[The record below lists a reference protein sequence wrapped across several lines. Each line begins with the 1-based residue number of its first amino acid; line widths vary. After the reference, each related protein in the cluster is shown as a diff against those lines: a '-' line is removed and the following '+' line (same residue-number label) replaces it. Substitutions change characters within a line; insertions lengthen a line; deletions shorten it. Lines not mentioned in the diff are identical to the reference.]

1 MNTTLQKKAVESHQ
15 WWNTAQSILQLGTL
29 TGLLSLMGWLLAG
42 ILGIAFVTG
51 TVLLT
56 LCFLSKLLSPAIL
69 MRWHQG
75 CLLGAEELPWL
86 HQIQKNLAN
95 RAGFVRSPALYY
107 VPSPSLNAFA
117 VGNRQEG
124 GIAVTDGLL
133 RTLSYRE
140 IRAVLAHELTHLQH
154 NDVSVMLLS
163 SIVGRLIH
171 WLAWSGIALILFSLP
186 LSWLYG
192 QSVPWSW
199 LFLLMVAPWLSL
211 LLQAGLSRTR
221 EFQADLG
228 AARLT
233 DDPQAL
239 IQALAKINPDSSA
252 LAHSSDFTLLR
263 SHPVTSERIA
273 RLASIS
279 QTVLE
284 PRDFLQWE
292 FNRPNHL
299 SWTNRR
305 YEWQ

>member
-1 MNTTLQKKAVESHQ
+1 
-15 WWNTAQSILQLGTL
+15 
-29 TGLLSLMGWLLAG
+29 
-42 ILGIAFVTG
+42 
-51 TVLLT
+51 
-56 LCFLSKLLSPAIL
+56 

-75 CLLGAEELPWL
+75 RLLRTEELPWL
-86 HQIQKNLAN
+86 HQIQKDLAN

-107 VPSPSLNAFA
+107 VPSSALNAFA

-140 IRAVLAHELTHLQH
+140 VRAVLAHEMTHLQH
-154 NDVSVMLLS
+154 NDVSIILLS
-163 SIVGRLIH
+163 SIVGRLIQ
-171 WLAWSGIALILFSLP
+171 WLAWSGIALILFGL
-186 LSWLYG
+186 LLFWLYEKP
-192 QSVPWSW
+192 VPLPWFS
-199 LFLLMVAPWLSL
+199 LVIVAPWLSL

-239 IQALAKINPDSSA
+239 IQALAKINSGSSTPV
-252 LAHSSDFTLLR
+252 HPSGTTLLR
-263 SHPVTSERIA
+263 SHPATSERIA

-284 PRDFLQWE
+284 PRDFLRWD
-292 FNRPNHL
+292 FNRPSHL
-299 SWTNRR
+299 SWTNRG
-305 YEWQ
+305 YGWQ

>member
-1 MNTTLQKKAVESHQ
+1 MKTILRKKAVESHQ

-29 TGLLSLMGWLLAG
+29 TGLLSLLGWLLAG
-42 ILGIAFVTG
+42 TLGIAFATG
-51 TVLLT
+51 TVLFT
-56 LCFLSKLLSPAIL
+56 LWFLPRLSPAIL

-75 CLLGAEELPWL
+75 RLLRTEELPWL
-86 HQIQKNLAN
+86 HQIQKDLVN

-107 VPSPSLNAFA
+107 VPSSALNAFA
-117 VGNRQEG
+117 VGNRQES

-140 IRAVLAHELTHLQH
+140 VRAVLAHEMTHLQH

-163 SIVGRLIH
+163 SIVGRLIQ

-186 LSWLYG
+186 LSWLYEKP
-192 QSVPWSW
+192 VPWLW
-199 LFLLMVAPWLSL
+199 LLLMIVAPWLSL

-239 IQALAKINPDSSA
+239 IQALAKIDSGSSA
-252 LAHSSDFTLLR
+252 PVHPSETTLLQ
-263 SHPVTSERIA
+263 SHPATSERIA

-284 PRDFLQWE
+284 PREFLWRN
-292 FNRPNHL
+292 FNRPSYL

-305 YEWQ
+305 YRWQ

>member
-1 MNTTLQKKAVESHQ
+1 MKTILRKKAVDSHQ
-15 WWNTAQSILQLGTL
+15 WRNTAQSILKPGTL
-29 TGLLSLMGWLLAG
+29 TGLLNLLGRLLAG
-42 ILGIAFVTG
+42 TFGIAFTSG
-51 TVLLT
+51 TVLFT
-56 LCFLSKLLSPAIL
+56 LWFLPRLSPAIL

-75 CLLGAEELPWL
+75 HLLRTEELPWL
-86 HQIQKNLAN
+86 HQIQKDLAN

-107 VPSPSLNAFA
+107 VPSSALNAFA

-140 IRAVLAHELTHLQH
+140 VRAVLAHEMTHLQH

-163 SIVGRLIH
+163 SIVGRLIQ

-186 LSWLYG
+186 LSWLYEKP
-192 QSVPWSW
+192 VPWLW
-199 LFLLMVAPWLSL
+199 LLLMIVAPWLSL

-239 IQALAKINPDSSA
+239 IQALAKIESGSSA
-252 LAHSSDFTLLR
+252 SVHPSETTLLQ
-263 SHPVTSERIA
+263 SHPATSERIA
-273 RLASIS
+273 CLASIS

-284 PRDFLQWE
+284 PRDFLRWG
-292 FNRPNHL
+292 FNRTSHL
-299 SWTNRR
+299 TWKNRLYR
-305 YEWQ
+305 WQ

>member
-1 MNTTLQKKAVESHQ
+1 MKTILRKKAVASHQ

-29 TGLLSLMGWLLAG
+29 TGLLSLLGWLLAG
-42 ILGIAFVTG
+42 TLGIAFATG
-51 TVLLT
+51 TVLFT
-56 LCFLSKLLSPAIL
+56 LWFLPRLSPAIL

-75 CLLGAEELPWL
+75 RLLRTEELPWL
-86 HQIQKNLAN
+86 HQIQKDLAN

-107 VPSPSLNAFA
+107 VSSSALNAFA

-140 IRAVLAHELTHLQH
+140 VRAVLAHEMTHLQH

-163 SIVGRLIH
+163 SIVGRLIQ

-186 LSWLYG
+186 LSWLYEKPG
-192 QSVPWSW
+192 PWLW
-199 LFLLMVAPWLSL
+199 LLLMIVAPWLSL

-239 IQALAKINPDSSA
+239 VQALAKIDSGSSA
-252 LAHSSDFTLLR
+252 PVHPSETTLLQ
-263 SHPVTSERIA
+263 SHPATSERIA

-284 PRDFLQWE
+284 PRDFQWWN
-292 FNRPNHL
+292 FNRPSYL

-305 YEWQ
+305 YRWQ

>member
-1 MNTTLQKKAVESHQ
+1 
-15 WWNTAQSILQLGTL
+15 
-29 TGLLSLMGWLLAG
+29 
-42 ILGIAFVTG
+42 
-51 TVLLT
+51 
-56 LCFLSKLLSPAIL
+56 

-75 CLLGAEELPWL
+75 RLLRTEELPWL
-86 HQIQKNLAN
+86 HQIQKDLAN

-107 VPSPSLNAFA
+107 VPSSALNAFA

-140 IRAVLAHELTHLQH
+140 VRAVLAHEMTHLQH

-163 SIVGRLIH
+163 SIVGRLIQL
-171 WLAWSGIALILFSLP
+171 LAWSGIALILFSLP
-186 LSWLYG
+186 LSWLYEKP
-192 QSVPWSW
+192 VPWLW
-199 LFLLMVAPWLSL
+199 LLFMIVAPWLSL

-239 IQALAKINPDSSA
+239 IQALAKIDSGSSA
-252 LAHSSDFTLLR
+252 PVHPSETTLLQ
-263 SHPVTSERIA
+263 SHPATSERVA

-284 PRDFLQWE
+284 PRDFLWWN
-292 FNRPNHL
+292 FNRPSYL

-305 YEWQ
+305 YRWQ

>member
-1 MNTTLQKKAVESHQ
+1 MKTILRKKAVESHQ

-29 TGLLSLMGWLLAG
+29 TGLLSLLSWLLAG
-42 ILGIAFVTG
+42 TLGIAFATG
-51 TVLLT
+51 TVLFT
-56 LCFLSKLLSPAIL
+56 LWFLPRLSPAIL

-75 CLLGAEELPWL
+75 HLLRTEELPWL
-86 HQIQKNLAN
+86 HQIQKDLAN

-107 VPSPSLNAFA
+107 VPSSALNAFA

-140 IRAVLAHELTHLQH
+140 VRAILAHEMTHLQH

-163 SIVGRLIH
+163 SIVGRLIQL
-171 WLAWSGIALILFSLP
+171 LAWSGIALILFSLP
-186 LSWLYG
+186 LSWLYEKP
-192 QSVPWSW
+192 VPWLW
-199 LFLLMVAPWLSL
+199 LLLMIVAPWLSL

-239 IQALAKINPDSSA
+239 IQALAKIDSGSSA
-252 LAHSSDFTLLR
+252 PVHPSETTLLQ
-263 SHPVTSERIA
+263 SHPATSERIA

-284 PRDFLQWE
+284 PRDFLWWN
-292 FNRPNHL
+292 FNRPSYL

-305 YEWQ
+305 YRWQ

>member
-1 MNTTLQKKAVESHQ
+1 MKTILRKKAVESHQ

-29 TGLLSLMGWLLAG
+29 TGLLSLLGWLLAG
-42 ILGIAFVTG
+42 TLGIAFATG
-51 TVLLT
+51 TVLFT
-56 LCFLSKLLSPAIL
+56 LWFLPRLSPAIL

-75 CLLGAEELPWL
+75 RMLRTEELPWL
-86 HQIQKNLAN
+86 YQIQKDLAN

-107 VPSPSLNAFA
+107 VPSSALNAFA

-140 IRAVLAHELTHLQH
+140 VRAVLAHEMTHLQH
-154 NDVSVMLLS
+154 NDVSVILIS
-163 SIVGRLIH
+163 SIVGRLIQ

-186 LSWLYG
+186 LSWLYEKP
-192 QSVPWSW
+192 VPWPW
-199 LFLLMVAPWLSL
+199 LLLVIVAPWLSL

-239 IQALAKINPDSSA
+239 IQALAKIDSGSSA
-252 LAHSSDFTLLR
+252 PVHPSETTLLQ
-263 SHPVTSERIA
+263 SHPATSERIA

-284 PRDFLQWE
+284 PRDFLRWN
-292 FNRPNHL
+292 FNRPGHW
-299 SWTNRR
+299 SWTNR
-305 YEWQ
+305 

>member
-1 MNTTLQKKAVESHQ
+1 MKTILRKKAVESHQ

-29 TGLLSLMGWLLAG
+29 TGLLSLLGWLLAG
-42 ILGIAFVTG
+42 TLGIAFATG
-51 TVLLT
+51 TVLFT
-56 LCFLSKLLSPAIL
+56 LWFLPRLSPAIL

-75 CLLGAEELPWL
+75 RLLRTEELPWL
-86 HQIQKNLAN
+86 HQIQKDLAN
-95 RAGFVRSPALYY
+95 QAGFVRSPALHY
-107 VPSPSLNAFA
+107 VPSSALNAFA

-140 IRAVLAHELTHLQH
+140 VRAVLAHEMTHLQH

-163 SIVGRLIH
+163 SIVGRLIQ

-186 LSWLYG
+186 LSWLYEKP
-192 QSVPWSW
+192 VPWLW
-199 LFLLMVAPWLSL
+199 LLLMIVAPWLSL

-239 IQALAKINPDSSA
+239 IQALAKIDSGSSA
-252 LAHSSDFTLLR
+252 PVHPSETTLLQ
-263 SHPVTSERIA
+263 SHPATSERIA

-279 QTVLE
+279 QTILE
-284 PRDFLQWE
+284 PRDFQWWN
-292 FNRPNHL
+292 FNRPRYL

-305 YEWQ
+305 YRWQ

>member
-1 MNTTLQKKAVESHQ
+1 MKTILRKKAVASHQ

-29 TGLLSLMGWLLAG
+29 TGLLSLLGWLLAG
-42 ILGIAFVTG
+42 TLGIAFATG
-51 TVLLT
+51 TVLFT
-56 LCFLSKLLSPAIL
+56 LWFLPRLSPAIL

-75 CLLGAEELPWL
+75 RLLRTEELPWL
-86 HQIQKNLAN
+86 HQIQKDLAN

-107 VPSPSLNAFA
+107 VPSSALNAFA

-140 IRAVLAHELTHLQH
+140 VRAVLAHEMTHLQH

-163 SIVGRLIH
+163 SIVGRLIQ

-186 LSWLYG
+186 LSWLYEKPG
-192 QSVPWSW
+192 PWLW
-199 LFLLMVAPWLSL
+199 LLLMIVAPWLSL

-228 AARLT
+228 AVRLT

-239 IQALAKINPDSSA
+239 IQALAKIDSGSSA
-252 LAHSSDFTLLR
+252 PVHPSETTLLQ
-263 SHPVTSERIA
+263 SHPATSERIA

-284 PRDFLQWE
+284 PRDFQWWN
-292 FNRPNHL
+292 FNRPSYL
-299 SWTNRR
+299 SWKNRR
-305 YEWQ
+305 YRWQ

>member
-1 MNTTLQKKAVESHQ
+1 MKAILREKAVESHQ
-15 WWNTAQSILQLGTL
+15 WWNTTQSILQLGTL
-29 TGLLSLMGWLLAG
+29 TGLLSLLGWLLAG
-42 ILGIAFVTG
+42 TLGIAFATG
-51 TVLLT
+51 TVLFT
-56 LCFLSKLLSPAIL
+56 LWFLPRLSPAIL

-75 CLLGAEELPWL
+75 RLLRTEELPWL
-86 HQIQKNLAN
+86 HQIQKDLAN

-107 VPSPSLNAFA
+107 VPSSALNAFA

-140 IRAVLAHELTHLQH
+140 IRAVLAHEMTHLQH

-163 SIVGRLIH
+163 SIVGRLIQ

-186 LSWLYG
+186 LSWLYEKP
-192 QSVPWSW
+192 VPWPW
-199 LFLLMVAPWLSL
+199 LLLVIVAPWLSL

-239 IQALAKINPDSSA
+239 MQALAKIDSGSSA
-252 LAHSSDFTLLR
+252 PVHPSETTLLQ
-263 SHPVTSERIA
+263 SHPATSERIA

-284 PRDFLQWE
+284 PRDFLWVN
-292 FNRPNHL
+292 FNRLSHL

-305 YEWQ
+305 YGWQ

>member
-1 MNTTLQKKAVESHQ
+1 MRTILRKKAAESHQ

-29 TGLLSLMGWLLAG
+29 SGLLNLLGWLLAG
-42 ILGIAFVTG
+42 TLGIAFATG
-51 TVLLT
+51 TVLFT
-56 LCFLSKLLSPAIL
+56 LWFLPRLSPAIL

-75 CLLGAEELPWL
+75 RLLRTEELPWL
-86 HQIQKNLAN
+86 HQIQKDLAN

-107 VPSPSLNAFA
+107 VQSSALNAFA

-133 RTLSYRE
+133 QTLNYRE
-140 IRAVLAHELTHLQH
+140 VRAVLAHEMTHLQH

-163 SIVGRLIH
+163 SIVGRLIQ

-192 QSVPWSW
+192 KSVPWSW
-199 LFLLMVAPWLSL
+199 LWLVIVAPWLSL
-211 LLQAGLSRTR
+211 LLQAGLSRTK

-239 IQALAKINPDSSA
+239 IQALAKINPGSSA
-252 LAHSSDFTLLR
+252 PVHSAHFALLR
-263 SHPVTSERIA
+263 SHPAISERIA

-284 PRDFLQWE
+284 PRDFLRWD
-292 FNRPNHL
+292 FSRPSHL
-299 SWTNRR
+299 SWKNRR
-305 YEWQ
+305 YRWQ

>member
-1 MNTTLQKKAVESHQ
+1 MKTILRKKAVESHQ

-29 TGLLSLMGWLLAG
+29 TGLLSLLGWLLAG
-42 ILGIAFVTG
+42 TLGIAFATG
-51 TVLLT
+51 TVLFT
-56 LCFLSKLLSPAIL
+56 LWFLPRLSPASL

-75 CLLGAEELPWL
+75 RLLRTEELPWL
-86 HQIQKNLAN
+86 HQIQKDLAN
-95 RAGFVRSPALYY
+95 RAGFVRSPALYS
-107 VPSPSLNAFA
+107 VPSSALNAFA
-117 VGNRQEG
+117 VGNRQES

-140 IRAVLAHELTHLQH
+140 VRAVLAHEMTHLQH

-163 SIVGRLIH
+163 SIVGRLIQ

-186 LSWLYG
+186 LSWLYEKP
-192 QSVPWSW
+192 VPWLW
-199 LFLLMVAPWLSL
+199 LLLMIVAPWLSL

-239 IQALAKINPDSSA
+239 IQALAKINSGSSTPV
-252 LAHSSDFTLLR
+252 HPSGTTLLR
-263 SHPVTSERIA
+263 SHPATSERIA

-284 PRDFLQWE
+284 PRDFLRWD
-292 FNRPNHL
+292 FNRPSHL
-299 SWTNRR
+299 SWTNRG
-305 YEWQ
+305 YGWQ

>member
-1 MNTTLQKKAVESHQ
+1 MKTILRKKAVESHQ

-29 TGLLSLMGWLLAG
+29 TGLLSLLGWLLAG
-42 ILGIAFVTG
+42 TLGIAFATG
-51 TVLLT
+51 TVLFT
-56 LCFLSKLLSPAIL
+56 LWFLPRLSPAIL

-75 CLLGAEELPWL
+75 RMLRTEELPWL
-86 HQIQKNLAN
+86 HQIQKDLAN

-107 VPSPSLNAFA
+107 VPSSALNAFA

-140 IRAVLAHELTHLQH
+140 VRAVLAHEMTHLQH

-163 SIVGRLIH
+163 SIVGRLIQ

-186 LSWLYG
+186 LSWLYEKP
-192 QSVPWSW
+192 VPWPW
-199 LFLLMVAPWLSL
+199 LLLVIVAPWLSL

-239 IQALAKINPDSSA
+239 IQALAKIDSGSSA
-252 LAHSSDFTLLR
+252 PVHPSETTLLQ
-263 SHPVTSERIA
+263 SHPATSERIA

-284 PRDFLQWE
+284 PRDFLRWD
-292 FNRPNHL
+292 FNRTSHL
-299 SWTNRR
+299 TWKNRR
-305 YEWQ
+305 YRWQ

>member
-1 MNTTLQKKAVESHQ
+1 MKTILRKKAVESHQ

-29 TGLLSLMGWLLAG
+29 TGLLSLLGWLLAG
-42 ILGIAFVTG
+42 TLGIAFATG

-56 LCFLSKLLSPAIL
+56 LWFLPRLSPAVL

-75 CLLGAEELPWL
+75 RLLRTEELPWL
-86 HQIQKNLAN
+86 HQIQKELAN
-95 RAGFVRSPALYY
+95 QAGFVRSPALYY
-107 VPSPSLNAFA
+107 VPSPALNAFA
-117 VGNRQEG
+117 VGNRQES

-140 IRAVLAHELTHLQH
+140 IRAVLAHEMTHLQH

-171 WLAWSGIALILFSLP
+171 WLAWLGIALILFSLP
-186 LSWLYG
+186 LSWLYE
-192 QSVPWSW
+192 QPVPWSW
-199 LFLLMVAPWLSL
+199 LLLVIVAPWLSL

-233 DDPQAL
+233 GDPQAL
-239 IQALAKINPDSSA
+239 IQALTKINPGSSA
-252 LAHSSDFTLLR
+252 PVHPSGTTLLR
-263 SHPVTSERIA
+263 SHPATSKRID

-279 QTVLE
+279 QTVWE
-284 PRDFLQWE
+284 PRDFLWWN
-292 FNRPNHL
+292 FNRPSHS
-299 SWTNRR
+299 SWTKMR
-305 YEWQ
+305 YGWQ

>member
-1 MNTTLQKKAVESHQ
+1 MKTILRKKAVESHQ

-29 TGLLSLMGWLLAG
+29 TGLLSLLGWLLAG
-42 ILGIAFVTG
+42 TLGIAFATG
-51 TVLLT
+51 TVLFT
-56 LCFLSKLLSPAIL
+56 LWFLPRLSPAIL

-75 CLLGAEELPWL
+75 RLLRTEELPWL
-86 HQIQKNLAN
+86 HQIQKDLAN

-107 VPSPSLNAFA
+107 VPSSALNAFA

-140 IRAVLAHELTHLQH
+140 VRAVLAHEMTHLQH

-163 SIVGRLIH
+163 SIVGRLIQ

-186 LSWLYG
+186 LSWLYEKPG
-192 QSVPWSW
+192 PWLW
-199 LFLLMVAPWLSL
+199 LLLMIVAPWLSL

-239 IQALAKINPDSSA
+239 IQALAKIDSGSSA
-252 LAHSSDFTLLR
+252 PVHPSETTLLQ
-263 SHPVTSERIA
+263 SHPATSERIA

-284 PRDFLQWE
+284 PRDFQWWN
-292 FNRPNHL
+292 FNRPSYL

-305 YEWQ
+305 YRWQ